1 MPPEGE
7 RGLRGRSA
15 AGHRLGEVRQPPE
28 EQVPRRRGQPATRR
42 GALLEA
48 DEQGGGRQA
57 WKSEGNGRLGGAGLQ
72 ASGCEWSEVGAS
84 GGPGREG
91 PAPTLWGTAANA
103 RQWCKG
109 RRREGSEA
117 AAVLTYPQVWPEQ
130 GGWGAAVYSGA
141 VAKGAS
147 WLCW

>member
-1 MPPEGE
+1 MCLPPEGE
-7 RGLRGRSA
+7 RGLRGRNA

-84 GGPGREG
+84 GGPGR
-91 PAPTLWGTAANA
+91 
-103 RQWCKG
+103 
-109 RRREGSEA
+109 
-117 AAVLTYPQVWPEQ
+117 
-130 GGWGAAVYSGA
+130 GGLPRLSGA
-141 VAKGAS
+141 RLRMPGSGARAGAGRAVRPPLS
-147 WLCW
+147 